1 MSRLEFAWT
10 AMGAFSVALAA
21 VHLLIALR
29 RRRGAVP
36 HLFMAACA
44 GSVVVVAALEMAM
57 MRAPAPA
64 AYATLLRSRH
74 RCRGDTSRGVAEI
87 LSAIPVVERAT
98 FATYFTAFSA
108 ASTNVLSK

>member
-1 MSRLEFAWT
+1 MALST
-10 AMGAFSVALAA
+10 ASASAFVEVCS
-21 VHLLIALR
+21 
-29 RRRGAVP
+29 
-36 HLFMAACA
+36 
-44 GSVVVVAALEMAM
+44 
-57 MRAPAPA
+57 